1 MADEKLS
8 FTEHL
13 EELRKRVIRCVIAI
27 VIGFSISYAF
37 SKTIYDFLARPLINA
52 LPPGS
57 SLIFTTPTE
66 AFLTYL
72 KTAFFAGI
80 LLASPV
86 ILHQVWRFITPGLYE
101 KERNSVTPFMII
113 SAFLFL
119 AGAAFGY
126 YFVLPSAF
134 RYLMGFASSSIHA
147 LPSMKEYFSF
157 ASMFLFAFGII
168 FELPIFILFLAK
180 LGIVTY
186 PMLCK
191 FHKYAIILCFFLA
204 AVLTPGPD
212 PFSQIMMAVP
222 LLILFEVSLLLAKV
236 FGKKAE

>member
-101 KERNSVTPFMII
+101 KERRSVTPFMII

-186 PMLCK
+186 PMLRK